1 MSSRETS
8 RGRPSSGR
16 GPTSA
21 FLLAQL
27 GAHAAQVFS
36 RLVTEVDLNPPQA
49 GLLRAVATGPG
60 RSQQE
65 IAKQLGTPP
74 TRLVALV
81 EDLDQR
87 GFIERTRNPADR
99 RLYALYLTD
108 VGQKVLT
115 TLGRIAGQH
124 DDLLLAALDPTE
136 REQLHTLLSRIAA
149 EQGLTPGVHPGYRN
163 LGTAKKEKE

>member
-1 MSSRETS
+1 MPPTG
-8 RGRPSSGR
+8 RGRSSGDR
-16 GPTSA
+16 GPNSA

-27 GAHAAQVFS
+27 GAHAAQIFS

-87 GFIERTRNPADR
+87 GLIERKRNPADR
-99 RLYALYLTD
+99 RLYALYLTS

-115 TLGRIAGQH
+115 TVGRIAGEH
-124 DDLLLAALDPTE
+124 DDLLLAALGPTE
-136 REQLHTLLSRIAA
+136 RDQLHTLLSRIASQ
-149 EQGLTPGVHPGYRN
+149 QGLTPGVHPGYRN
-163 LGTAKKEKE
+163 LGPPPKK